1 MCVEKILKI
10 CAFYISVAVFCSLA
24 TVPLAADSEIETALR
39 QQERKIAA
47 EHVVKDGIAFYKAGD
62 FTAAR
67 EEFLKAKELDP
78 GNEAAEKYLAG
89 MENKLLK
96 ARKEM
101 LRDKVRAG
109 VSNYKAK
116 NYEQAAELF
125 MEVLE
130 IDPNHSK
137 AQKYLAKCDTKLGIL
152 EKRISSEQ
160 YSGAATGEINELYE
174 KGRVL
179 YDNARYDEAREV
191 FSEIIAYSPNHVPA
205 ARYIDSCN
213 SRLQEIA
220 DEGQKV
226 LNKEEMITLRKSWF
240 PQKEFEKEE
249 IPIDIIDIPD
259 QKITAAREKIDKELN
274 QVIPLIDF
282 TNAHLRDLITSLSG
296 MSGVNIILDESVFPV
311 AGAPEDAVLEGD
323 ITAEELLE
331 DADAAE
337 LAELEALLSD
347 EIGET
352 DSSGVIA
359 PSIESEEVIDDI
371 ITISLRNIPLREALK
386 YIVKAKGLK
395 YRIDDYAVVIST
407 PENLIDEEMETRYYH
422 LKSGIGAFTAF
433 IRRDDGEAGEKT
445 VLGGNVSTETI
456 SIKDVLEQSGVPW
469 PEGSKIFLHE
479 RTSTLIARNSPTNL
493 SIIEDVLRVLDVTA
507 LQIEIQAKFV
517 DLNETDASELGL
529 EWMLT
534 SDWGMKRDKSGRGV
548 TMNED
553 SLFPA
558 GGFGQYP
565 GGASTRYGL
574 TRGLRFLEDAVTGN
588 PLGNILSI
596 GGILTEPEFQVVLHA
611 LSQNQAADILSSPR
625 VVTLNN
631 QEATIRI
638 VDELIYPTEYEIT
651 PPIQNSSGVNIT
663 DAAVAP
669 GGFET
674 REIGVILKV
683 IPNVGAD
690 NKTINL
696 AIIPEV
702 SELTGWTAYDFE
714 YGLQTVALP
723 QPYISTRLVTTN
735 VIINDGETIVLG
747 GLMKETAIETED
759 KVPILGDIPFFGRL
773 FRTESENNEK
783 RNLVIFVT
791 ANLLTSTGETFAIGE

>member
-1 MCVEKILKI
+1 M
-10 CAFYISVAVFCSLA
+10 
-24 TVPLAADSEIETALR
+24 
-39 QQERKIAA
+39 
-47 EHVVKDGIAFYKAGD
+47 
-62 FTAAR
+62 
-67 EEFLKAKELDP
+67 
-78 GNEAAEKYLAG
+78 
-89 MENKLLK
+89 
-96 ARKEM
+96 
-101 LRDKVRAG
+101 
-109 VSNYKAK
+109 
-116 NYEQAAELF
+116 
-125 MEVLE
+125 
-130 IDPNHSK
+130 
-137 AQKYLAKCDTKLGIL
+137 
-152 EKRISSEQ
+152 
-160 YSGAATGEINELYE
+160 
-174 KGRVL
+174 
-179 YDNARYDEAREV
+179 
-191 FSEIIAYSPNHVPA
+191 
-205 ARYIDSCN
+205 
-213 SRLQEIA
+213 
-220 DEGQKV
+220 
-226 LNKEEMITLRKSWF
+226 
-240 PQKEFEKEE
+240 
-249 IPIDIIDIPD
+249 
-259 QKITAAREKIDKELN
+259 
-274 QVIPLIDF
+274 IPLIDF

-323 ITAEELLE
+323 VTAEELLE

-347 EIGET
+347 EAGEM
-352 DSSGVIA
+352 DLSGIAA
-359 PSIESEEVIDDI
+359 PSIESEKGLDDDT

-395 YRIDDYAVVIST
+395 YRVDDYAVVIST
-407 PENLIDEEMETRYYH
+407 PENLTDEEMETRYYH

-433 IRRDDGEAGEKT
+433 IRKDAEREAGETT
-445 VLGGNVSTETI
+445 VLGGDVSTETI

-479 RTSTLIARNSPTNL
+479 RTATLIARNSPTNL

-534 SDWGMKRDKSGRGV
+534 SDWGIKRDKAGRGL
-548 TMNED
+548 TMNEA
-553 SLFPA
+553 STFPT
-558 GGFGQYP
+558 GGFGQYT
-565 GGASTRYGL
+565 GTDSARYGI
-574 TRGLRFLEDAVTGN
+574 TRGLRFLEDGTTGN

-611 LSQNQAADILSSPR
+611 LSRNQAADILSSPR

-651 PPIQNSSGVNIT
+651 PPTQTAAGVNIT
-663 DAAVAP
+663 PAAIAP

-702 SELTGWTAYDFE
+702 SELSGWLDQYDIT
-714 YGLQTVALP
+714 YGAQTIKLP

-747 GLMKETAIETED
+747 GLMKETAIEKED

-773 FRTESENNEK
+773 FRTESESNTK
-783 RNLVIFVT
+783 RNLMIFVT
-791 ANLLTSTGETFAIGE
+791 ANLLTPTGETFAIGE